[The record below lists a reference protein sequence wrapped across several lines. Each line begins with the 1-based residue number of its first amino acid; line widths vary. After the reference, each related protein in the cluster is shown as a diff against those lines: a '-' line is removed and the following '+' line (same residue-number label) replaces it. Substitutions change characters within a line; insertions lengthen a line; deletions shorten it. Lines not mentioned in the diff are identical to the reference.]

1 MNKVFETKK
10 IHEVNNIVKEKL
22 SKSATEPKKQ
32 KQVEKQL
39 EKEMLKNKLDLFNE
53 LDFNL

>member
-1 MNKVFETKK
+1 MTRLDDVYLYLSNLK
-10 IHEVNNIVKEKL
+10 INI
-22 SKSATEPKKQ
+22 PIRQ

-39 EKEMLKNKLDLFNE
+39 NKEILQNKLDLFNE